1 MLGEVEGASTSSSAY
16 DVNSQ
21 KRVIWLRELGRT
33 SCATTLR
40 ARRESSKN
48 EANSAETMV
57 DVKQSYKCQTTILKR
72 VTRWCDRD
80 L

>member
-1 MLGEVEGASTSSSAY
+1 MMSIVR
-16 DVNSQ
+16 

-33 SCATTLR
+33 SCAITLR

-48 EANSAETMV
+48 EPNSAETMV
-57 DVKQSYKCQTTILKR
+57 DVEQSYNGKTTILKR
-72 VTRWCDRD
+72 VTRWYDWK